1 MQSAEN
7 NTKLN
12 RGCLLLALRRYS
24 TAVHN
29 MEQTVLLP
37 SLLRDVESDSDTDDD
52 CFQDCHSAAGSSRK
66 DLYDY
71 YLMLKAVRN
80 TVESGLVTLDDR
92 KAKNQTYLAQNKT
105 LEPMLEADPEALFHF
120 HLRGLFSVMG
130 NLTKKS
136 QDVTTKYMD
145 IIRIMN

>member
-1 MQSAEN
+1 MQSAET

-12 RGCLLLALRRYS
+12 RACLLLALRRYS
-24 TAVHN
+24 AAVLN

-37 SLLRDVESDSDTDDD
+37 SLLRDVESDEDEA
-52 CFQDCHSAAGSSRK
+52 CFQDCHSATGSSCK

-80 TVESGLVTLDDR
+80 TVESGLITLDDR
-92 KAKNQTYLAQNKT
+92 KTQTYLAQNKT

-136 QDVTTKYMD
+136 QGVTTKYMD
-145 IIRIMN
+145 IIGIMN